1 MHGIEA
7 VRELIREEIPA
18 NIIQE
23 IVALCINTKDQELFK
38 LLNTHRI
45 DVLRQLLFSTMNKD
59 LFLQNL
65 IELEKMQTVPNL
77 IRLKNIDAYI
87 PIAIERADPTSY
99 RNFAASSLC

>member
-77 IRLKNIDAYI
+77 IRLKSIDAYI
-87 PIAIERADPTSY
+87 PIAIESTGKII
-99 RNFAASSLC
+99 